1 MQLNQPTFSLYSLI
15 NLYYGPFSYDQC
27 FTELELDLPRVNT
40 VNTVLPTLFRH
51 LKDDTSAILLFVLF
65 PNLDYR
71 YTIAYCNANI
81 YPQIRVLGACHSCP
95 SDQNLC
101 CSKGFDENDVSGYL
115 AMQVDDLRRST
126 ACS

>member
-81 YPQIRVLGACHSCP
+81 YPQI
-95 SDQNLC
+95 
-101 CSKGFDENDVSGYL
+101 
-115 AMQVDDLRRST
+115 
-126 ACS
+126 